1 MSAAPVLERLAKT
14 PEKFPGALLLTGPS
28 AERLAEEARRL
39 AAILLCP
46 GDDKDRRCESC
57 RRAIAGLHPDLT
69 VVQQQGVQIRIDAVR
84 EALAFGAG
92 KPYESSRRVAIVS
105 RAEILGAEAANA
117 LLKTLEEPGKHFHWI
132 LTTTRAEA
140 LLSTV
145 RSRCVAVAL
154 PSRSRGERIES
165 WTSRGFS
172 PEDSAELA
180 DIEVEDPR
188 RAAEALEEH
197 RAWRGNILAAL
208 EAGVSR
214 RAAMPLLMLAEAL
227 VQAEPAEA
235 RLFPELLADAAVAS
249 AGPSELLRH
258 RSSAAAILRIAQK
271 VPAEVLRGAAIKAAD
286 APPDNRRG
294 NKRLHYESVLLDLL
308 ASLPPSSS

>member
-1 MSAAPVLERLAKT
+1 MSAAPVLGRLAET

-39 AAILLCP
+39 SAILLCP
-46 GDDKDRRCESC
+46 GEDSARRCESC

-69 VVQQQGVQIRIDAVR
+69 VVEPQGVQIRIDAVR
-84 EALAFGAG
+84 EALVFGAG

-105 RAEILGAEAANA
+105 RAEMLGPEAANA

-145 RSRCVAVAL
+145 RSRCVAVPL
-154 PSRSRGERIES
+154 PSQSRGDRIES
-165 WTSRGFS
+165 WSSRGFS
-172 PEDSAELA
+172 PGDSAELA
-180 DIEVEDPR
+180 GIEVEDAR
-188 RAAEALEEH
+188 RGAEVLEDH
-197 RAWRGNILAAL
+197 RAWRDDILAAL
-208 EAGVSR
+208 EAGVTR
-214 RAAMPLLMLAEAL
+214 RAATPLLMLAEAL
-227 VQAEPAEA
+227 AQAEPERA

-249 AGPSELLRH
+249 AGSGDLLRH
-258 RSSAAAILRIAQK
+258 RSCAAAILRIAQK
-271 VPAEVLRGAAIKAAD
+271 VPAEALRRAAIKASD

-308 ASLPPSSS
+308 ASVS